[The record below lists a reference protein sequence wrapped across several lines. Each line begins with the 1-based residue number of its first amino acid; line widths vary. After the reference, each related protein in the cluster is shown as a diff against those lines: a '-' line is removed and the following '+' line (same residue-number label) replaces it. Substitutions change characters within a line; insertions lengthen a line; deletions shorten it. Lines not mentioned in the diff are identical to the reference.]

1 MYSYLKMSLQFEEYL
16 LHLTLKA
23 AENYNFEVTTEKD
36 GCYFRIKLDFTNTCY
51 IVDNKLLESIENEL
65 LNTYTDI
72 AGFPKENISTGT
84 DYACKTIYFSFYR

>member
-1 MYSYLKMSLQFEEYL
+1 MSLQFEEYL
-16 LHLTLKA
+16 LHLTLQV
-23 AENYNFEVTTEKD
+23 AENYNFEVTSERD
-36 GCYFRIKLDFTNTCY
+36 GRYFRIKLDFTNSCY